1 MIKIEP
7 FDMIILSQDLI
18 TFLYYYTYISF
29 FKMYLQIAFKFIE
42 IYFNKEQ
49 EKKIKMSSI

>member
-29 FKMYLQIAFKFIE
+29 FEMYLQIAFKFIE

>member
-18 TFLYYYTYISF
+18 TFLYYAYISIF
-29 FKMYLQIAFKFIE
+29 EMYLQIAFKFIE
-42 IYFNKEQ
+42 GYFDKEQ
-49 EKKIKMSSI
+49 EKKNKD